1 MTDTGIPTVL
11 NPLLSP
17 ELRAEVEFFQKWGYL
32 VVENATTTEQVEVL
46 RQAIDLAY
54 QEAQSQFIDDLL
66 EEDDRFLFLLDNP
79 PVLQRIK
86 AILGNCIQLHSATS
100 RVLLLSRVKTI
111 RIGIGTAPGQS
122 TPTVRPMVAYRDRST
137 VATSWTS

>member
-17 ELRAEVEFFQKWGYL
+17 ELRAEVGFFQKWGYL

-46 RQAIDLAY
+46 RQAIDLAKRPSHNLS
-54 QEAQSQFIDDLL
+54 AICWSRMID
-66 EEDDRFLFLLDNP
+66 FSFYWTIHLFYSVSKLFWVIVFSCTAPLP
-79 PVLQRIK
+79 
-86 AILGNCIQLHSATS
+86 A
-100 RVLLLSRVKTI
+100 LLSRVKTI